1 MERAFIPT
9 AMTAEEMVLIYKA
22 VNTMVTALM
31 ANKHRIKDPEMLED
45 VYKYRKLKSKLGKIL
60 DLAEEL
66 EQQLNEAESSE
77 TVSYSERTE
86 E

>member
-22 VNTMVTALM
+22 VDTMVTALM
-31 ANKHRIKDPEMLED
+31 ANRHRIKDLEMLED
-45 VYKYRKLKSKLGKIL
+45 VYKYRKLKSKLGQIL

-66 EQQLNEAESSE
+66 EQQLNETETSE

>member
-66 EQQLNEAESSE
+66 EQQLNETEASE